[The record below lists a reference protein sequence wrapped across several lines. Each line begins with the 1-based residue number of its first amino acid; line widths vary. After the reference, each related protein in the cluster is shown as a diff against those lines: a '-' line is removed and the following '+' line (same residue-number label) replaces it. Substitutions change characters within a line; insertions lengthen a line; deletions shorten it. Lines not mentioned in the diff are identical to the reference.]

1 VVISLSIFA
10 YSSKGLE
17 PLLDVV
23 IKGVR
28 LNVGP

>member
-1 VVISLSIFA
+1 MSLSIFA
-10 YSSKGLE
+10 YASKGLE

-23 IKGVR
+23 INGVK